1 MSEAGDRTKVSRSIS
16 YDSPESAT
24 VFRIAWFAAAS
35 RPGVILTEHSEAESK
50 IFKAKALFQV
60 RVNDQKADL
69 RIWVEEAQRSVEF
82 TVWGSEDEAQLTA
95 YLDEIVAEVKSAIE
109 KFNTLDDSDKQ
120 RVKRALV
127 AKACWDRLVHDI
139 LNKAPA
145 SSVYFQLAHGREMV
159 IKATE
164 GEEVHPLTLTTSAW
178 LTNIESLPQDEP
190 LPAST
195 ATELA
200 KKSVDWKKETVAL
213 IKRYL

>member
-1 MSEAGDRTKVSRSIS
+1 M
-16 YDSPESAT
+16 
-24 VFRIAWFAAAS
+24 FRIAWFAAAS

>member
-1 MSEAGDRTKVSRSIS
+1 
-16 YDSPESAT
+16 

-60 RVNDQKADL
+60 HINDQKADL

-95 YLDEIVAEVKSAIE
+95 YLDEIVAEAKSAIE
-109 KFNTLDDSDKQ
+109 KFNTLDDGDKQ
-120 RVKRALV
+120 RVRRALV

-200 KKSVDWKKETVAL
+200 KKSVDWKRETVAL